1 MKKYLTQRLIN
12 IYILVSSKS
21 RQCYRFI
28 KSLRKISS
36 WSFRT
41 FWQFQRRIVPWPY
54 SVTVLTPNEHCILDF
69 SRYLGKSQIY
79 SIIYAHSSWSVP
91 LCPTYPNIR
100 NRIKT
105 PRLKRLV
112 QTNED
117 KNEAQRRAT
126 RVAYD
131 LWTGRRGG
139 PEVQTSSLSR
149 NWHSGV
155 GRREPGPSPLIILA
169 RTKKQRDGS
178 GKGLARRRNTRAFL
192 CVYHASRQHVS
203 FSWER
208 VYVVGIR
215 ECIRCVR

>member
-79 SIIYAHSSWSVP
+79 SIIYAHRSWSVP
-91 LCPTYPNIR
+91 LSPMYPNIR

-131 LWTGRRGG
+131 LWTERRGG

-149 NWHSGV
+149 NWHSG
-155 GRREPGPSPLIILA
+155 GRPKRA
-169 RTKKQRDGS
+169 RT
-178 GKGLARRRNTRAFL
+178 LAINNLSPNEETKRWIGQG
-192 CVYHASRQHVS
+192 VGEKEEHEGISV
-203 FSWER
+203 R
-208 VYVVGIR
+208 VPRITPARFV
-215 ECIRCVR
+215 